1 MTLRSIFLVI
11 SVAIGLTVQSR
22 PALAASDCMV
32 RIAEWP
38 VRISRNN
45 KLLIDGAINGQKVDV
60 ALDTGATV
68 TVIMRSEALRLG
80 LNPSST
86 KGLRIGGVG
95 GVSAVEHVVVDE
107 IRIGEAT
114 RKDWNLLVAGEQD
127 FGREFSI
134 LLGDD
139 FLRTVDIEFD
149 LPDNALRLYQS
160 NACGGA
166 SLAYWAVNAGEVAI
180 EPYKERQASVFLTVR
195 INGQPV
201 RALLDSG
208 AQNSLLNKSV
218 AARLGVKP
226 GMPGV
231 VAAGRVRGIGK
242 NQVDTWVGQFQS
254 FAIGNE
260 TLKEIAMLFA
270 DLPADVPMLLGAD
283 FLRAHRVLVAH
294 SQRKIY
300 FTYTG
305 GPAFQ
310 LGRYDAALWMN
321 PRNAGAFLSR
331 ANASYRNKD
340 YDQAIADYDDAVRI
354 NPRLAEAFVG
364 RGNAWRAKGDVDRA
378 IADYDVAV
386 GIDPRNALAL
396 ANRGSARY
404 EKKDYERAIVDLD
417 RAIEIDPNLALA
429 YVVRGNAKRGTG
441 SVEGAIVDYGRA
453 IEVDPRL
460 AAAYNLLAWE
470 LATSERPAVRDG
482 RRAVESALK
491 ACELTD
497 WKNAAYL
504 DTLAAAYAR
513 AGDFEAAMKWQ
524 RKAMDSSGDVGSTGD
539 EGAAQRLK
547 LFEDGK
553 AWPPD

>member
-1 MTLRSIFLVI
+1 MQS
-11 SVAIGLTVQSR
+11 APGL
-22 PALAASDCMV
+22 AGSDCMV

-38 VRISRNN
+38 VRLSHNN

-60 ALDTGATV
+60 ALDTGATF
-68 TVIMRSEALRLG
+68 TVIIRSEALRLG
-80 LNPSST
+80 LKPTST

-95 GVSAVEHVVVDE
+95 GVTDVEHVLVDE
-107 IRIGEAT
+107 IRIGEAR
-114 RKDWNLLVAGEQD
+114 RKDWHLLVVGEQD
-127 FGREFSI
+127 FGREFSV

-149 LPDNALRLYQS
+149 LPDNAIRLYQTDS
-160 NACGGA
+160 CGGA
-166 SLAYWAVNAGEVAI
+166 SLAYWAVSGAGEVAI
-180 EPYKERQASVFLTVR
+180 EPYKERQPSVFLTVR
-195 INGQPV
+195 INGQPI

-226 GMPGV
+226 GIPGV

-242 NQVDTWVGQFQS
+242 NQVETWVAQFQS

-260 TLKEIAMLFA
+260 TLKETAMLFA

-294 SQRKIY
+294 SQRRIY

-310 LGRYDAALWMN
+310 LGSYDAALWMN

-354 NPRLAEAFVG
+354 NPQLAEAFVG

-378 IADYDVAV
+378 VADYDVAV

-404 EKKDYERAIVDLD
+404 EKKDYDRAIVDLD

-441 SVEGAIVDYGRA
+441 SVEGSIVDYGRA
-453 IEVDPRL
+453 IEIDPRL

-470 LATSERPAVRDG
+470 LATSERPTVRDG

-524 RKAMDSSGDVGSTGD
+524 RKAIDSSGDLSSPGD
-539 EGAAQRLK
+539 PGAAQRLK